1 LHVIIRN
8 EIGLIM
14 SQPNPPTTSEALPDK
29 PAGAAQKP
37 ALNAES
43 GSAGVWGRTLEWM
56 KKNKLA
62 TACLFLA
69 GCCVAALAG
78 PLIAPALPLIA
89 ACAVAGAIV
98 VGAGYLA
105 YKAGEAL
112 VNGVSSMFS
121 RRKKDQ
127 TQYQEPE
134 QPSLTLQPETKLENG
149 VSNTSEKTRTQSMYK
164 KIMGCLG
171 SPAQTQTSN
180 TTKGPTA
187 TPLVTRGR

>member
-69 GCCVAALAG
+69 GCCAAALAG
-78 PLIAPALPLIA
+78 ALIAPALPLIA
-89 ACAVAGAIV
+89 ACAIV
-98 VGAGYLA
+98 VGVGYVC
-105 YKAGEAL
+105 YKVGKAV

-134 QPSLTLQPETKLENG
+134 QPSPTLQPTERKLENG
-149 VSNTSEKTRTQSMYK
+149 VSNTSKTTRTQSMFK
-164 KIMGCLG
+164 EITGCLG
-171 SPAQTQTSN
+171 STAKAQTST
-180 TTKGPTA
+180 TTKRPTA
-187 TPLVTRGR
+187 KPLVIRGP

>member
-1 LHVIIRN
+1 
-8 EIGLIM
+8 
-14 SQPNPPTTSEALPDK
+14 
-29 PAGAAQKP
+29 
-37 ALNAES
+37 
-43 GSAGVWGRTLEWM
+43 
-56 KKNKLA
+56 
-62 TACLFLA
+62 
-69 GCCVAALAG
+69 
-78 PLIAPALPLIA
+78 
-89 ACAVAGAIV
+89 
-98 VGAGYLA
+98 
-105 YKAGEAL
+105 
-112 VNGVSSMFS
+112 MFS